1 MTETTAPIATTAPPV
16 PALPVPLLRTPRIVA
31 ELGPTAVFA
40 WDEFFRG
47 TLRNAHTRTA
57 YSRAVR
63 ALLGWLEIRGV
74 PLVQVTPGIIG
85 SYFDQFGGSIPTQK
99 LALAA
104 IRRFFDALTL
114 RHVMAFNPALS
125 VRGARYSMTEGKTP
139 AIPIDQ
145 ARTLLA
151 AIDVGTPAGLR
162 DRAVLATLIYTALRA
177 GAVANL
183 RLKDLVHDGTQYALR
198 FTEKGGQDRNL
209 PVRHDLE
216 RHLLEYLA
224 AAVTDGEPKT
234 APLFRTLTGRTG
246 AFTARA
252 MTGTDIWRM
261 TKRRLKDAGLPG
273 LFSPH
278 SFRAATCTDLLEQG
292 MPLADVQYLLG
303 HADPRTTRLYDRR
316 SRAVSRNLVERI
328 SV

>member
-1 MTETTAPIATTAPPV
+1 MTETAILIPTTH
-16 PALPVPLLRTPRIVA
+16 PAEQTLLVLPLATPRIVEQA
-31 ELGPTAVFA
+31 GPAAAFA

-47 TLRNAHTRTA
+47 SLRNPHTRTA

-63 ALLGWLEIRGV
+63 GFLGWLETHGI
-74 PLVQVTPGIIG
+74 PLAQVTPGIVG
-85 SYFDQFGGSIPTQK
+85 SYFDHLGGSAPTKK

-104 IRRFFDALTL
+104 LRRFFDILVI
-114 RHVMAFNPALS
+114 RHVMLFNPALS
-125 VRGARYSMTEGKTP
+125 VRGERYSVVEGKTP

-145 ARTLLA
+145 ARSLLA
-151 AIDVGTPAGLR
+151 SINIGSPSGLR

-177 GAVANL
+177 SAAANL
-183 RLKDLVHDGTQYALR
+183 RLKDFVYDGTQYSLK
-198 FTEKGGQDRNL
+198 FTEKGGKDRNL

-216 RHLLEYLA
+216 RYLLEYLA
-224 AAVTDGEPKT
+224 VAVKDGEPKT
-234 APLFRTLTGRTG
+234 APLFRTLAGRTG
-246 AFTARA
+246 EFTSNA

-261 TKRRLKDAGLPG
+261 TKRRLKDAGLSS

-316 SRAVSRNLVERI
+316 SRSVSRNLVERI

>member
-1 MTETTAPIATTAPPV
+1 MESHALTLPPKNQIS
-16 PALPVPLLRTPRIVA
+16 PALPELRQ
-31 ELGPTAVFA
+31 AVVQAGGNSAGFV
-40 WDEFFRG
+40 WDEFFLA
-47 TLRNAHTRTA
+47 TLRNPHTRAA
-57 YSRAVR
+57 YGRAIGR
-63 ALLGWLEIRGV
+63 LLTWLTERDV
-74 PLVQVTPGIIG
+74 PLTQTAPGMIG
-85 SYFDQFGGSIPTQK
+85 AYLDELGGSIPSKK

-114 RHVMAFNPALS
+114 RHVVAFNPALS
-125 VRGARYSMTEGKTP
+125 VRGERYSINEGKTP

-145 ARTLLA
+145 SRTLLSS
-151 AIDVGTPAGLR
+151 IDVRTPAGLR

-177 GAVANL
+177 SAAANL

-198 FTEKGGQDRNL
+198 FTEKGGKDRNL

-216 RHLLEYLA
+216 RYLLEYLA
-224 AAVTDGEPKT
+224 VAVKDGEPKT
-234 APLFRTLTGRTG
+234 TPLFRTLTGRAG
-246 AFTARA
+246 MFTSNA

-261 TKRRLKDAGLPG
+261 TKRRLKDAELPG

-292 MPLADVQYLLG
+292 LPLADVQFLLG

-316 SRAVSRNLVERI
+316 HQVVSRNLVERI
-328 SV
+328 SI